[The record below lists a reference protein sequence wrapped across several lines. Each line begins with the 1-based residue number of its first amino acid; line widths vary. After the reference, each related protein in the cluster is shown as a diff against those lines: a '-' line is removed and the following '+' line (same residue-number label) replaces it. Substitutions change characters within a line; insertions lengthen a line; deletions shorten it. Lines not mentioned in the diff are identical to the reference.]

1 MSGPDRRAV
10 AESLAET
17 LAEAAKRHRRNE
29 ANFRRAAERALEDAA
44 SAVGIEVDTVVERSL
59 AHGFADAVF
68 NRLVV
73 EWEPPGKLGAAEG
86 NPGNKEAVAQLK
98 GYIDDLAEEER
109 REKDRLFGVACDGFF
124 MIFARYRAGRWI
136 VDEPVLADDL
146 AARKLLDALE
156 ATQSGR
162 ALTAESLLRDFG
174 PEQPIT
180 REFARALLEQLEASL
195 GHDPDGSTAQM
206 YRQWETFFAVATGV
220 VGAAEELKRGAREP
234 LAEIFGIPERDLDA
248 AHALFAL
255 QTYFAVVTKLI
266 AVLALSLFV
275 EDLELRL
282 DEMKALD
289 DASLHED
296 LEDLQRG
303 GPFLARNLPNV
314 LEPDVFGWFLT
325 DWSPPVREHLRELL
339 ERLSLYD
346 PKTLE
351 VSPEDARDLLKHL
364 YQGLLPRPVR
374 HALGQYFTPDWLAEW
389 LLTKVGYEGERDVR
403 LVDPACGTGTF
414 LVLAIHRLKERLRK
428 ARVPETEILE
438 TIVSRVVGFDID
450 PLAVVA
456 ARTNYVLALGSLL
469 RRPDRPLDVPV
480 YLADSIVGP
489 VQGETLETAGHLELP
504 TAAGTFALPACVD
517 TEGELRLVCD
527 RAARA
532 LEKGAS
538 AAAFVEEA
546 GEICQATVAE
556 RGVLAEFYEQCQDL
570 HPRRTRRLV
579 AVRPA
584 QRVHAGF
591 HR

>member
-1 MSGPDRRAV
+1 MR
-10 AESLAET
+10 
-17 LAEAAKRHRRNE
+17 
-29 ANFRRAAERALEDAA
+29 F
-44 SAVGIEVDTVVERSL
+44 
-59 AHGFADAVF
+59 
-68 NRLVV
+68 
-73 EWEPPGKLGAAEG
+73 
-86 NPGNKEAVAQLK
+86 
-98 GYIDDLAEEER
+98 
-109 REKDRLFGVACDGFF
+109 
-124 MIFARYRAGRWI
+124 
-136 VDEPVLADDL
+136 
-146 AARKLLDALE
+146 
-156 ATQSGR
+156 
-162 ALTAESLLRDFG
+162 
-174 PEQPIT
+174 
-180 REFARALLEQLEASL
+180 
-195 GHDPDGSTAQM
+195 
-206 YRQWETFFAVATGV
+206 
-220 VGAAEELKRGAREP
+220 
-234 LAEIFGIPERDLDA
+234 
-248 AHALFAL
+248 FAL

-303 GPFLARNLPNV
+303 GPFLALNLPNV
-314 LEPDVFGWFLT
+314 LEPDVFGWFLS
-325 DWSPPVREHLRELL
+325 DWSPAVREQIRELL
-339 ERLSLYD
+339 DRLSLYD

-389 LLTKVGYEGERDVR
+389 LLTKVGYDGARDVR

-428 ARVPETEILE
+428 ARVPESEILE
-438 TIVSRVVGFDID
+438 TIVSKLVGFDID

-489 VQGETLETAGHLELP
+489 VEGETLETAGHLELP
-504 TAAGTFALPACVD
+504 TAAGTFSLPACVD

-532 LEKGAS
+532 LEKGTPATT
-538 AAAFVEEA
+538 FVQEV
-546 GEICQATVAE
+546 GEICKASTAE
-556 RGVLAEFYEQCQDL
+556 RQVFVDFYEQCQDL
-570 HPRRTRRLV
+570 HRDGLDGLWPYVLRNAFMPAFIGDFDLVVRQPAVGELGEPASAVPRADSGALEALRAFRPRRDGGHARSRQEGRLHADGLRGDGQASAAGRSSRFCHNADGLQDRRRRSGVSPLPD
-579 AVRPA
+579 R
-584 QRVHAGF
+584 
-591 HR
+591 